1 MDFLRG
7 IQEQLGVGGG
17 ASSSLP
23 TTTAPPASGAVPAV
37 GVGGNVGPSAAGNK
51 AGLLADWQSYQHDVE
66 GGSGVA
72 GAAGTVAQ
80 TATDIAQNL
89 GAFFQQ
95 QYARVAD
102 TASAVASGTGQTLEE
117 ATGLPSATQLTYFAA
132 FLGAGLLFLSLAVFV
147 FLPMIILAPGKF
159 ALTFTLGCVSVLA
172 ALASLRGWRAQLT
185 AAMQRD
191 RLPFTAGYAASVLAT
206 LYAALVAK
214 SYLLSLGCSGLQA
227 VALCYYV
234 AAYFPGGVESVR
246 YWLSWVGSAAAS
258 CARGLFAAAR

>member
-17 ASSSLP
+17 GASSSLP
-23 TTTAPPASGAVPAV
+23 TTAPAGGGTVPAV
-37 GVGGNVGPSAAGNK
+37 GSGGNKK
-51 AGLLADWQSYQHDVE
+51 AGLLADWQSYSHDVE
-66 GGSGVA
+66 GGGGGAA
-72 GAAGTVAQ
+72 GAANAAANNVAQ
-80 TATDIAQNL
+80 AATDLASNL
-89 GAFFQQ
+89 GSFFQQ

-102 TASAVASGTGQTLEE
+102 TAAAVASGNGPSLEE
-117 ATGLPSATQLTYFAA
+117 ATGLPSTTQLTYFAA

-147 FLPMIILAPGKF
+147 FLPMIILTPAKF

-172 ALASLRGWRAQLT
+172 ALASLRGWKAQLS
-185 AAMQRD
+185 AALQRD
-191 RLPFTAGYAASVLAT
+191 RLPFTAGYAVSVLAT

-214 SYLLSLGCSGLQA
+214 SYLLSLGCSAAQA

-246 YWLSWVGSAAAS
+246 YWLSWVVSAAGS
-258 CARGLFAAAR
+258 CARGLFSAAAR